1 MWDIFITLKK
11 ANEKPTMFH
20 LPYTVCDITLPTQ
33 IPRVKK
39 KEEKGPKRNPF
50 SLKMCQIFICI
61 FWTKQWRFQ
70 ELLSAVFVCCEE
82 KVEQEEKG

>member
-1 MWDIFITLKK
+1 MDKTDDVGYFHYCQESQWK
-11 ANEKPTMFH
+11 AHK
-20 LPYTVCDITLPTQ
+20 
-33 IPRVKK
+33 
-39 KEEKGPKRNPF
+39 F

>member
-1 MWDIFITLKK
+1 MKSPQCSIFPTQCVTSHFPLKYQGLKK
-11 ANEKPTMFH
+11 
-20 LPYTVCDITLPTQ
+20 
-33 IPRVKK
+33 KK
-39 KEEKGPKRNPF
+39 EKGPKRNLF

>member
-1 MWDIFITLKK
+1 MMWDIFITLKK

-39 KEEKGPKRNPF
+39 KKKKKVPKETR
-50 SLKMCQIFICI
+50 L
-61 FWTKQWRFQ
+61 
-70 ELLSAVFVCCEE
+70 V
-82 KVEQEEKG
+82 

>member
-1 MWDIFITLKK
+1 MWDIFITVRK

-20 LPYTVCDITLPTQ
+20 RPYTVCDITFPTQ
-33 IPRVKK
+33 ILKVKK
-39 KEEKGPKRNPF
+39 EKGPKLNLF
-50 SLKMCQIFICI
+50 SLKMCQIFICM

>member
-1 MWDIFITLKK
+1 MKSPQCSIFPTQCVTSHFPLKYQGLKK
-11 ANEKPTMFH
+11 
-20 LPYTVCDITLPTQ
+20 
-33 IPRVKK
+33 
-39 KEEKGPKRNPF
+39 EKGPKRNLF